1 MERLTLLVLVAS
13 MVPVPLWAENA
24 QRSRYRE
31 DDRSCRVSN
40 MNEYYGHK
48 LSTKYDTRR
57 VTKDIAEMLYEGP
70 LMRQGDESGVK
81 ALAKLFEKE
90 KIEIRNVGDIV
101 RGHLYGESDEFH
113 DLFKEQQKKYD
124 DDEREASFRILDHVY
139 DVFDYRP
146 YNRDE
151 EDFDACLIRDRK
163 ADYVVTKVLVD
174 WMERRNL
181 R

>member
-1 MERLTLLVLVAS
+1 MKRFALLVLVTNILTGT
-13 MVPVPLWAENA
+13 LWAGNA
-24 QRSRYRE
+24 RQSPYRE
-31 DDRSCRVSN
+31 DDRACRISD
-40 MNEYYGHK
+40 MKEYYGHK

-57 VTKDIAEMLYEGP
+57 VTKDIAGMLYEGP
-70 LMRQGDESGVK
+70 LMRKGDEGGVN
-81 ALAKLFEKE
+81 ALAKLFDKE
-90 KIEIRNVGDIV
+90 KIEIREVGDIV

-124 DDEREASFRILDHVY
+124 DEREAAFKILDKIY
-139 DVFDYRP
+139 EVFGYRP

-151 EDFDACLIRDRK
+151 EDFDVCLIRDRK